1 MSDRGAE
8 RGASLVEFAL
18 VMPLLAFIIFG
29 ILDVGFGMQARESV
43 SLSISDAAR
52 AGSLARS
59 ESDADEVIL
68 DAIAERIDTA
78 VGVRVNRIVIYSAD
92 GILSEPSDTCKS
104 GTAELGCNVYD
115 SLTAPA
121 AVCGGGWCP
130 IDREAD
136 DLLGVWI
143 SAEYTTITDY
153 SPFDLNW
160 TDHAVAIVEPE
171 IVE

>member
-1 MSDRGAE
+1 MSARTSE

-43 SLSISDAAR
+43 SLSLSDAAR
-52 AGSLARS
+52 EGTVARS
-59 ESDADEVIL
+59 AADADATIL
-68 DAIAERIDTA
+68 ASIAQRIDTA
-78 VGVRVNRIVIYSAD
+78 VGVEVNRIVIYEAD
-92 GILSEPSDTCKS
+92 GILSEPSDNCKN

-121 AVCGGGWCP
+121 AACGGGWCP
-130 IDREAD
+130 VDREAD

-143 SAEYTTITDY
+143 SAQYTTITDY
-153 SPFDLNW
+153 SPFDLTW